1 MRQAHSWDETCEV
14 NQRAGLKFEVPK
26 MSPVTSA
33 QAESG
38 SAQLSVLPP

>member
-1 MRQAHSWDETCEV
+1 MRQAHSWDKTCAV

-26 MSPVTSA
+26 ISPVISA

-38 SAQLSVLPP
+38 SSRLSVLMP